1 MRDTPIHL
9 NGPFTLALEQGHH
22 VIRGRDGVPI
32 CELTSR
38 LIDGSRRIDKYPD
51 GMIRS
56 EQAREEEAKFVL
68 NALNA
73 ALSGHRLFPANDN

>member
-32 CELTSR
+32 CELTTQ
-38 LIDGSRRIDKYPD
+38 LIDGAGRKEKYPD
-51 GMIRS
+51 GFIRS
-56 EQAREEEAKFVL
+56 AQAREEEAKFVL

>member
-1 MRDTPIHL
+1 MIMRDTPIHL
-9 NGPFTLALEQGHH
+9 NGPFTLKFEQGHH

-32 CELTSR
+32 VELTGR
-38 LIDGSRRIDKYPD
+38 LFDGSKRIDKYPD

-68 NALNA
+68 NAMNM
-73 ALSGHRLFPANDN
+73 ALTAHRVFPS